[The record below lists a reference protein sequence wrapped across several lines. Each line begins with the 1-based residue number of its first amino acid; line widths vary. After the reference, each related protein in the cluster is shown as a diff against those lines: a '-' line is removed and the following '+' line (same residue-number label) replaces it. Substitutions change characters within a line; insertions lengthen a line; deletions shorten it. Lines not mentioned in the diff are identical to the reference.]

1 MTKEKTMRKLRQK
14 ILFEDVMDWTIDKH
28 SGMTHCAIEAF
39 HLFYNGSTTG
49 MESCFDDLPDSFY
62 EQPPGGSYGKFSDS
76 KWGEAWGYLFGI
88 TSEPIAYVM
97 KNSRVGPYDNFTP
110 GLPQDV
116 DEFGYPEDK

>member
-1 MTKEKTMRKLRQK
+1 MRKLRSDITLK
-14 ILFEDVMDWTIDKH
+14 
-28 SGMTHCAIEAF
+28 EAW
-39 HLFYNGSTTG
+39 
-49 MESCFDDLPDSFY
+49 EWIDDLKNKYSCEFKDYMYDLAVDVARADKDAPISYDTYPDSFY
-62 EQPPGGSYGKFSDS
+62 EQPPGGSYGKFSDA

-116 DEFGYPEDK
+116 DEFGYPKED